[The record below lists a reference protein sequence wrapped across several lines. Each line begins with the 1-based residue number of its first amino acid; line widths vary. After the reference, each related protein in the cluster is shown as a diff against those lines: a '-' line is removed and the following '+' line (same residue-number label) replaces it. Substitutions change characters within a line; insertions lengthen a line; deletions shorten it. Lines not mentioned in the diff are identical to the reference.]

1 MNMASWKKAIETD
14 GIQNWIHVSNLKYFN
29 DPIAKLYNLSKE
41 GIPSS
46 FLVDPERKIIARNI
60 KGEDLEFVLNAEL
73 KYNE

>member
-1 MNMASWKKAIETD
+1 MASWKKAIEMD
-14 GIQNWIHVSNLKYFN
+14 GIESWIHISNLKYFN
-29 DPIAKLYNLSKE
+29 DPIAKLYDISAE

-46 FLVDPERKIIARNI
+46 FLLNPERKIIARNI